1 MKKKLV
7 LVNPINQLFYKNR
20 VGLTANKATK
30 FQPLGLGIIAAL
42 TPDNWEVKL
51 IDENFSPFQYEDA
64 DLVGITAFTAT
75 ALRAYKIASIYRRKK
90 IPVVMGGFHIAMRP
104 DEALKFAD
112 CIVIGEAENVW
123 QSLIQ
128 DFEKGRLKKSYQ
140 GTPADLN
147 KLPAPYRKF
156 FSKQYVFNSIE
167 TSRGCPLDCNFC
179 SVSAFYGTT
188 QRFRPVDT
196 VVSELKN
203 ISPKKIFFVDDN
215 IIGYTTSAKE
225 RLKDICRTMIEQN
238 IKKDWWCQTTIA
250 FGEDEELLSLAAKS
264 GCKLVFIGIE
274 AFDKP
279 ALQNINKRLNLKTGN
294 QRIEKSFRR
303 INEFGIG
310 VIGALMFGMD
320 TDTMLTIKE
329 RTEFILKSSV
339 NAIQITY
346 LTPLPGTRIFE
357 QLLSEGRLI
366 YTRFPEDWEHY
377 TFAEVTYHP
386 ISIKSIDLENGRQYV
401 VKKIYN
407 WLSFSRIFVKTLWQ
421 TKKLIT
427 SLWAL
432 AFHLFLRRATI
443 KSHRLRLK
451 ISPDKSHYTRGK
463 STGTAN
469 KQDSHS

>member
-1 MKKKLV
+1 MNKKLI
-7 LVNPINQLFYKNR
+7 LVNPINQLFYENR

-42 TPDNWEVKL
+42 TPENWEVKL

-75 ALRAYKIASIYRRKK
+75 VPRAYKIASIYRCKK
-90 IPVVMGGFHIAMRP
+90 IPVVMGGFHITMCP

-112 CIVIGEAENVW
+112 CIVIGEGENVW
-123 QSLIQ
+123 QPLIQ
-128 DFEKGRLKKSYQ
+128 DFEKGRLKKIYQ

-147 KLPAPYRKF
+147 KLPAPYRKLF
-156 FSKQYVFNSIE
+156 PKEYVFGSIE

-179 SVSAFYGTT
+179 SVSAFYGRT
-188 QRFRPVDT
+188 QRFRPVDA
-196 VVSELKN
+196 VISELKT
-203 ISPKKIFFVDDN
+203 IPQKRIFFVDDN
-215 IIGYTTSAKE
+215 IIGYKTSAKE
-225 RLKDICRTMIEQN
+225 RLKDLCRAMIEQN

-274 AFDKP
+274 AFDRP
-279 ALQNINKRLNLKTGN
+279 ALQHINKRLNLKTGN

-320 TDTMLTIKE
+320 TDSLLRIKE
-329 RTEFILKSSV
+329 RTEYILKSNV

-386 ISIKSIDLENGRQYV
+386 VALKTTELEDVRNYV

-407 WLSFSRIFVKTLWQ
+407 WLSVSKIFIKTLWR
-421 TKKLIT
+421 TKNLMT
-427 SLWAL
+427 SLWAF
-432 AFHLFLRRATI
+432 AFHFFLRQATI
-443 KSHRLRLK
+443 RSYRLGLK
-451 ISPDKSHYTRGK
+451 LKNAYKSPD
-463 STGTAN
+463 
-469 KQDSHS
+469 